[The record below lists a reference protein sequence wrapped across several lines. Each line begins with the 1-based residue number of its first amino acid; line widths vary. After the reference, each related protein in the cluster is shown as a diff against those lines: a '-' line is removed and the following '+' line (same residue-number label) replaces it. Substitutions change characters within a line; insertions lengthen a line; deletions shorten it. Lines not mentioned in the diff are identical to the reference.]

1 MGSTQPRERSRAV
14 RWMWRIGV
22 LLAILLGCFLLR
34 VQFLSALGNWLIAE
48 DELQKAD
55 AIVVLGGAPVERGPV
70 GAQLLREGWAP
81 LMICTGER
89 VHDVLALHGIIRSEA
104 ALSLDAAQ
112 LDSAWLRKVDLL
124 QVGTSTQEEAMAIRD
139 FAIENS
145 LSSIIVVTTEFHTR
159 RAGKVFRK
167 ALGPDVQVI
176 MRAAPGTDYVAERW
190 WESEAGLIMVNNECM
205 KTLYY
210 AVKH

>member
-1 MGSTQPRERSRAV
+1 MESTQPRERSRAV

-22 LLAILLGCFLLR
+22 LVAVLLSCWLLR
-34 VQFLSALGNWLIAE
+34 FQFLGALGNWLIAE

-55 AIVVLGGAPVERGPV
+55 AIVVLGGAPMERGPL

-145 LSSIIVVTTEFHTR
+145 LSTIIVVTTEFHTR

-167 ALGPDVQVI
+167 ALAPDVQVI

>member
-89 VHDVLALHGIIRSEA
+89 VHDVLALHGIMRTEA

-112 LDSAWLRKVDLL
+112 LDSAWLRKVYLIEA
-124 QVGTSTQEEAMAIRD
+124 GTSTKEEAIAIRD

-145 LSSIIVVTTEFHTR
+145 LSTIIVVTTEFHTR
-159 RAGKVFRK
+159 RAGTVFRK
-167 ALGPDVQVI
+167 ALGPGVQVI

>member
-1 MGSTQPRERSRAV
+1 
-14 RWMWRIGV
+14 MWRIGV
-22 LLAILLGCFLLR
+22 LVAVLLSCWLLR
-34 VQFLSALGNWLIAE
+34 FQFLGALGHWLIAE

-55 AIVVLGGAPVERGPV
+55 AIIVLGGAPMERGPL
-70 GAQLLREGWAP
+70 GAELLRDGWAP

-89 VHDVLALHGIIRSEA
+89 VHDVLALHSIIRTEA

-145 LSSIIVVTTEFHTR
+145 LSTIIVVTTEFHTR